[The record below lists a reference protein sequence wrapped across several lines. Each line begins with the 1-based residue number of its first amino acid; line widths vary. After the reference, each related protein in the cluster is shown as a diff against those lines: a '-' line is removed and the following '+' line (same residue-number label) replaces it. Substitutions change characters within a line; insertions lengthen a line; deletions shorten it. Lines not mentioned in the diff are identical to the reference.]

1 MSIQKP
7 LTAAQKARQE
17 KDRKTEAK
25 RRANMTPAQK
35 KAERT
40 FSKPAPTP
48 KTKRVEHVKRAMRN
62 VLKTTKSK
70 SK

>member
-7 LTAAQKARQE
+7 LTAAQKARQKKYRE
-17 KDRKTEAK
+17 TEAK

-48 KTKRVEHVKRAMRN
+48 KTKRVERVKKAMKD

-70 SK
+70 RK